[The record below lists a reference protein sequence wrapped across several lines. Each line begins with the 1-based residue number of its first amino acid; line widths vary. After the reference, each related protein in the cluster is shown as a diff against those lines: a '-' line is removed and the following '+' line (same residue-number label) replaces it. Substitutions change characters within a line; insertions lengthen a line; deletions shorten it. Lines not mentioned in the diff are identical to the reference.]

1 MPIPTSAAR
10 VPGLPKS
17 ALIGKSPVM
26 LDLRDELVTVA
37 RSPAATILLRGA
49 TGTGK
54 EVAARVL
61 HGESDRASAPFVA
74 VNCTAVPATLLED
87 MFFGHDAGAF
97 TDAKRARAGL
107 LEEAQGGTL
116 FLDEIGDL
124 DLPLQAKLLRVLD
137 ERRVRRLGA
146 SGDRD
151 VDVRIVAA
159 THVDLELAVA
169 ERRFRA
175 DLYYR
180 LDVVSLTL
188 PPLAARG
195 ADVLLL
201 ADHFL
206 ARASLRYG
214 RPVDGFDE
222 EARAALLAA
231 PWPGNVRQLAHAVER
246 AVLLGRARTVCA
258 SELRLAPPDG
268 DTGRPASDLLG
279 PRLHPSSVEKPPDS
293 TLVTRRPERRGQAR
307 GYDLHGWLDDALRA
321 DHAGPLHDLRDS
333 EMVSLARA
341 LERADGSLSEA
352 ARLLGVTRDTVRQ
365 RIKRYGLKIRAHV
378 EFPTRAAGTPGG
390 PAA

>member
-1 MPIPTSAAR
+1 MPTQASAAR
-10 VPGLPKS
+10 VSGLPKS
-17 ALIGKSPVM
+17 ALIGRSPVM
-26 LDLRDELVTVA
+26 LELCRELVTIA
-37 RSPAATILLRGA
+37 QSPAATILLRGA

-61 HGESDRASAPFVA
+61 HGESSRASAPFVA

-124 DLPLQAKLLRVLD
+124 DLALQAKLLRVLD

-159 THVDLELAVA
+159 TNVDLERAVSA
-169 ERRFRA
+169 RLFRA

-201 ADHFL
+201 AEHFL
-206 ARASLRYG
+206 ARSSARYG
-214 RPVDGFDE
+214 RSVEGFDDE
-222 EARAALLAA
+222 TRAALLAA
-231 PWPGNVRQLAHAVER
+231 LWPGNVRQLAHAVER
-246 AVLLGRARTVCA
+246 AVLLGQGRIVRAA
-258 SELRLAPPDG
+258 ELRLAQPG
-268 DTGRPASDLLG
+268 RDTER
-279 PRLHPSSVEKPPDS
+279 SS
-293 TLVTRRPERRGQAR
+293 T
-307 GYDLHGWLDDALRA
+307 DALGA
-321 DHAGPLHDLRDS
+321 PHDHSREAAPGASNLHDLRDS
-333 EMVSLARA
+333 EMLSLARA

-365 RIKRYGLKIRAHV
+365 RIRRYGLKIRAHV
-378 EFPTRAAGTPGG
+378 EFPPRAAGA
-390 PAA
+390 PAT

>member
-1 MPIPTSAAR
+1 MRELCDA
-10 VPGLPKS
+10 
-17 ALIGKSPVM
+17 
-26 LDLRDELVTVA
+26 LVTVA
-37 RSPAATILLRGA
+37 ESPAATILLRGA

-61 HGESDRASAPFVA
+61 HGESHRASAPFVA

-97 TDAKRARAGL
+97 TDAKRARVGL

-124 DLPLQAKLLRVLD
+124 DLSLQAKLLRVLD

-146 SGDRD
+146 SDDRD

-159 THVDLELAVA
+159 THVDLERAVA
-169 ERRFRA
+169 ERQFRA

-195 ADVLLL
+195 SDVLLL
-201 ADHFL
+201 AEHFL
-206 ARASLRYG
+206 ARASARYG
-214 RPVDGFDE
+214 RQVDGFDDG
-222 EARAALLAA
+222 ARAAMLAA

-246 AVLLGRARTVCA
+246 AVLLGRARTVSA
-258 SELRLAPPDG
+258 AELRLAPHGPGRAEAMLAWPDG
-268 DTGRPASDLLG
+268 TQRASLG
-279 PRLHPSSVEKPPDS
+279 APDA
-293 TLVTRRPERRGQAR
+293 E
-307 GYDLHGWLDDALRA
+307 
-321 DHAGPLHDLRDS
+321 PLHDLRDS
-333 EMVSLARA
+333 EMLSLARA
-341 LERADGSLSEA
+341 LERADGSLSDA

-365 RIKRYGLKIRAHV
+365 RIRRYGLKIRAHV
-378 EFPTRAAGTPGG
+378 EFPARTASSSSG
-390 PAA
+390 PPA